1 MPQSNDSQS
10 NNNQSML
17 DGMLPLTSP
26 YYCFDKEQVLFLSH
40 LPNVINVGSD

>member
-1 MPQSNDSQS
+1 MTLNLTTTKE
-10 NNNQSML
+10 SML